1 MNEHIF
7 LLFPNEGE
15 AKEQFKE
22 YIKIYKKLMKQGYDN
37 VSSSVIIN
45 IMKFPNAYMRKMAIY
60 EMITLCDTVY
70 LVNED
75 KYNDLDIS
83 FYKYAIKCN
92 KNIVTK
98 NEMDNIKDL
107 IFISGPMTG
116 VDKYEEYFKKAENY
130 LESLGYK
137 NIINPAKVEKGL
149 PKGLTHDQYLSI
161 DISILSKCKIVY
173 VLHGWQKSKGAVEE
187 VKYASSHNI
196 KCIFQ
201 DDEA

>member
-22 YIKIYKKLMKQGYDN
+22 Y
-37 VSSSVIIN
+37 
-45 IMKFPNAYMRKMAIY
+45 
-60 EMITLCDTVY
+60 
-70 LVNED
+70 
-75 KYNDLDIS
+75 
-83 FYKYAIKCN
+83 
-92 KNIVTK
+92 
-98 NEMDNIKDL
+98 
-107 IFISGPMTG
+107 
-116 VDKYEEYFKKAENY
+116 FKKAENY
-130 LESLGYK
+130 LKSLGFK
-137 NIINPAKVEKGL
+137 NIINPAKVEKVL
-149 PKGLTHDQYLSI
+149 SKGLNHDQYIST

>member
-7 LLFPNEGE
+7 LLFPSEGE

-37 VSSSVIIN
+37 VSSSVVIN
-45 IMKFPNAYMRKMAIY
+45 TMKFPNMHMRKMAIC
-60 EMITLCDTVY
+60 EMITLCDIVY
-70 LVNED
+70 LINED

-92 KNIVTK
+92 KKIVTK
-98 NEMDNIKDL
+98 NEMNNIKDL
-107 IFISGPMTG
+107 IFISGPMTDA
-116 VDKYEEYFKKAENY
+116 DKYKEYFKKAENY
-130 LESLGYK
+130 LKSLGFK
-137 NIINPAKVEKGL
+137 NIINPAKVERAL
-149 PKGLTHDQYLSI
+149 PKGLNHDQYLSI
-161 DISILSKCKIVY
+161 DISILSKCKIMY
-173 VLHGWQKSKGAVEE
+173 VLRGWQESKDAVEE

-201 DDEA
+201 DNKA